1 MPELPEVE
9 TVKRSLEEK
18 IVGCRFLGL
27 EVYMPKVVK
36 AGEANDLAGAITGK
50 RVVRMGRRGKYLLV
64 YLEDNLVLVI
74 HLRMTGQLVHSAPE
88 QEMAKHT
95 HVVFSL
101 DNGNQLRFVDQRQFG
116 RIYLVPANALEM
128 LSGLRNMGLEP
139 FDPGFTKEY
148 FKKEL
153 RNRRTKI
160 KPLLLDQSF
169 VAGIGNIYADEA
181 LHRAL
186 IHPERPAFS
195 LLPREAAKLCQ
206 AIKDVLEEGI
216 ANRGTSIK
224 DYVDGEGRSGEN
236 QHMLRM
242 YGKEGQPCPKCKKPI
257 RRIKVGG
264 RSAYFCARCQK
275 I

>member
-9 TVKRSLEEK
+9 TVKRTLEEK
-18 IVGCRFLGL
+18 IVGCKLLGL
-27 EVYMPKVVK
+27 EVYLPKVVK

-50 RVVRMGRRGKYLLV
+50 RVIRMGRRGKYLLV
-64 YLEDNLVLVI
+64 YLEDNLVLVV
-74 HLRMTGQLVHSAPE
+74 HLRMTGQLVHSASE
-88 QEMAKHT
+88 QELAKHT
-95 HVVFSL
+95 HVVFNL
-101 DNGNQLRFVDQRQFG
+101 DNGHQLRFIDQRQFG
-116 RIYLVPANALEM
+116 RIYLMPANALDM
-128 LSGLRNMGLEP
+128 LSGLKNMGLEP
-139 FDPGFTKEY
+139 FDPDFTKEY

-153 RNRRTKI
+153 RNRRTRI
-160 KPLLLDQSF
+160 KPLLLDQTF

-186 IHPERPAFS
+186 IHPERPAFTLTS
-195 LLPREAAKLCQ
+195 REAARLYQ

-236 QHMLRM
+236 QHRLRV

-257 RRIKVGG
+257 QRIKVGG
-264 RSAYFCARCQK
+264 RSSYFCAKCQK